1 MRRCPDELTADLAQY
16 YGIFDRTAHPA
27 GLIATLATQLPE
39 DSRVKRK
46 LSGYE
51 CSRMEFLTALAV
63 DRLSFLVWMQTKDG
77 QKNRNRPK
85 SVAEAL
91 LGTKTEAETV
101 AFDSPEDFEA
111 QRAAII
117 ARATGGD

>member
-16 YGIFDRTAHPA
+16 YGIYDRTAHPA

-39 DSRVKRK
+39 DSRVKRS
-46 LSGYE
+46 LSGYA
-51 CSRMEFLTALAV
+51 CTRSEFLTALAV
-63 DRLSFLVWMQTKDG
+63 DRLSYLVWMQTKDG

-91 LGTKTEAETV
+91 LDKPSEDPTET
-101 AFDSPEDFEA
+101 FDSPEAFELR
-111 QRAAII
+111 RAAII